1 VVAALASEARALG
14 PSMPRGSTPIPL
26 SDLALLGG
34 GALLAVS
41 GIGPGAAAA
50 AATALVE
57 AGASALMSFGVA
69 GALDPTLEPGS
80 VVLPRELLSGDG
92 RRYRADAI
100 WRERVAAELNP
111 SHAVSEG
118 SLLTSDRAID
128 TPEQKAAAF
137 HGTGAV
143 AVDMEGAAVAEIAA
157 KHHLPF
163 IAVRVIVD
171 TAADRLPP
179 AVIAASRA
187 GRVKIARLVLGVAA
201 SPGEIP
207 MLMRLARRYR
217 LAMRTLR
224 AIAPHL
230 S

>member
-1 VVAALASEARALG
+1 
-14 PSMPRGSTPIPL
+14 MPRGGNPIPL

-41 GIGPGAAAA
+41 GIGLAAAAA

-57 AGASALMSFGVA
+57 AGASALMSFGLA
-69 GALDPTLEPGS
+69 GALDPTLEPGA
-80 VVLPRELLSGDG
+80 VVLPKELLAGDG
-92 RRYRADAI
+92 RRYSADAN
-100 WRERVAAELNP
+100 WRERVAAELRS
-111 SHAVSEG
+111 SHAVNEG
-118 SLLTSDRAID
+118 DLLTSDGAID
-128 TPEQKAAAF
+128 TPERKAAAF

-157 KHHLPF
+157 KNRLPF

-171 TAADRLPP
+171 AAADRLPP

-201 SPGEIP
+201 SPLEIP
-207 MLMRLARRYR
+207 LLLRLARRYR
-217 LAMRTLR
+217 VAMRTLR

>member
-1 VVAALASEARALG
+1 
-14 PSMPRGSTPIPL
+14 MPRGGTPIPL

-34 GALLAVS
+34 GALVAVS
-41 GIGPGAAAA
+41 GIGRAAAA
-50 AATALVE
+50 AAAVALVE

-69 GALDPTLEPGS
+69 GALDPRLKPGS
-80 VVLPRELLSGDG
+80 VVLPSVLLLIDG
-92 RRYRADAI
+92 GRYPTDAV
-100 WRERVAAELNP
+100 WRERIAAELRP
-111 SHAVSEG
+111 SRAVIEG
-118 SLLTSDRAID
+118 HLLTSDQAID

-163 IAVRVIVD
+163 VAVRVIVD
-171 TAADRLPP
+171 AAGDRLPP
-179 AVIAASRA
+179 AVVAASRA
-187 GRVKIARLVLGVAA
+187 GRVRIARLVMGLAA

-207 MLMRLARRYR
+207 ALMRLAQRYR
-217 LAMRTLR
+217 VAMRTLR